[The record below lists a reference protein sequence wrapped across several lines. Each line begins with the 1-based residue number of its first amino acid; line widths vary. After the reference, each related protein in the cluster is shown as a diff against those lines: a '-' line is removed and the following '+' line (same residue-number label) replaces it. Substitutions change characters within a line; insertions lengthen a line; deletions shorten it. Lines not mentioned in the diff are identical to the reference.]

1 MGGTG
6 SGRHRRGSGTDKP
19 SKDTAEYMR
28 IRRANE
34 AVARKAA
41 ADAATRASHLP
52 VEHFFR
58 GAAGASATATGAGSS
73 TSSGVVR
80 ATGTTSGANLTSE
93 DITTDDNSV
102 SVRSHSLTCAR
113 VCAAF
118 VVVCGE
124 EGGGRPKWHVG
135 VAEPEPV
142 RWSED
147 DPARSRSRRHGGANE
162 YRRQLLALCVDCFDE
177 LHS

>member
-118 VVVCGE
+118 VFVCGE
-124 EGGGRPKWHVG
+124 EGGGRG
-135 VAEPEPV
+135 
-142 RWSED
+142 
-147 DPARSRSRRHGGANE
+147 
-162 YRRQLLALCVDCFDE
+162 E
-177 LHS
+177 L